1 MPARM
6 TTRPPSW
13 RDQAAC
19 RGVGPEVMFPSDGV
33 GVIWAKRICAG
44 CPVQAACLAYAL
56 AHRED
61 HGVWGGTSERERRA
75 MLRHRRSSAA

>member
-1 MPARM
+1 M

-33 GVIWAKRICAG
+33 GVVRAQQVCG
-44 CPVQAACLAYAL
+44 SCPVRDACLAYAL
-56 AHRED
+56 AKPED